1 MKFSTMAC
9 VLALSITAVATSAAP
24 QKAKKSSKSGTKV
37 VPAAAAATAAAVA
50 LTPEQQALAQYVSTG
65 RFPCAD
71 GKTLTVTADDKVNGA
86 FDVRLGGEKYDV
98 VPVPSKSGA
107 LRLEDSRTGF
117 VMMQLA
123 NKSMLFNERQG
134 RRLADDC
141 ISPAQQ
147 AFADNMK
154 ANPTAGV
161 LDAAK

>member
-1 MKFSTMAC
+1 MKFSKIAAVM
-9 VLALSITAVATSAAP
+9 ALSMVTVATSAAL
-24 QKAKKSSKSGTKV
+24 QKAKKSTKPAAKAA
-37 VPAAAAATAAAVA
+37 PAAAAAAAAVA
-50 LTPEQQALAQYVSTG
+50 LTPEQQALAQYVTTG

-71 GKTLTVTADDKVNGA
+71 GKSLTVTADTKVNGA
-86 FDVRLGGEKYDV
+86 FDVRLGAEKYDV

-107 LRLEDSRTGF
+107 IRLEDSRTGF

-141 ISPAQQ
+141 ISPTQQ
-147 AFADNMK
+147 AFADDMK

-161 LDAAK
+161 LDASK

>member
-1 MKFSTMAC
+1 MKFSKIATL
-9 VLALSITAVATSAAP
+9 LALTMVALTASAAP
-24 QKAKKSSKSGTKV
+24 QKAKKSTKPAAKAA
-37 VPAAAAATAAAVA
+37 PAAAAAAAAVA
-50 LTPEQQALAQYVSTG
+50 LTPEQQALAQYVTVG

-71 GKTLTVTADDKVNGA
+71 GKSLTVTADAKVNGA
-86 FDVRLGGEKYDV
+86 FDVRLGAEKYDV

-107 LRLEDSRTGF
+107 LRLEDAKTGF

-141 ISPAQQ
+141 ISPVQQ
-147 AFADNMK
+147 AFADDMK